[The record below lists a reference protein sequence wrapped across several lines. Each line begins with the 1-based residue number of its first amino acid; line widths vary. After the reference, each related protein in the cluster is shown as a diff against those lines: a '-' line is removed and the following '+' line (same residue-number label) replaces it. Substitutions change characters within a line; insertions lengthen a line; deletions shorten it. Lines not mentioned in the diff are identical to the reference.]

1 MPGETN
7 TNNNLLNQGGIQV
20 SDNTQTQT
28 SSAATDS
35 TQTQTDAIIDMVN
48 QLNKPTESDTQNL
61 DVLLQDPKLQA
72 EFDKKLEKAINKAI
86 KTKDQEYQKR
96 EAALQASITT
106 EKDKMRENL
115 LEEIE
120 QKKKEAEELAKMSVE
135 ERYKKQIDQQELK
148 IAEYEKELTTI
159 RRRDKITALVAE
171 KGYDP
176 RLLNLLRAEDVTSD
190 DEIEDYV
197 DKRNA
202 IFLEATNARVQTLLK
217 DHPDV
222 LLGDSKKKKSE
233 PEFNFNFNS
242 KKN

>member
-1 MPGETN
+1 MDEQNQTN
-7 TNNNLLNQGGIQV
+7 EGVADMVAQADANAA
-20 SDNTQTQT
+20 QTQVGRP
-28 SSAATDS
+28 
-35 TQTQTDAIIDMVN
+35 TQ
-48 QLNKPTESDTQNL
+48 SDTQNL

-86 KTKDQEYQKR
+86 KTKDQEFEKQK
-96 EAALQASITT
+96 AALQASITA
-106 EKDKMRENL
+106 EKEKMRDNI

-120 QKKKEAEELAKMSVE
+120 QKKKEAEELAKMSME
-135 ERYKKQIDQQELK
+135 ERYKKQIDNQELK

-159 RRRDKITALVAE
+159 RRRDKISQLVSE

-176 RLLNLLRAEDVTSD
+176 RLLQLLRAEDVNSD

-197 DKRNA
+197 DKRNQ

-222 LLGDSKKKKSE
+222 LLGDKKKKTTE
-233 PEFNFNFNS
+233 PEFNFNFTS
-242 KKN
+242 KK

>member
-1 MPGETN
+1 MPGENEN
-7 TNNNLLNQGGIQV
+7 TNLNNTNEQGGAQNQ
-20 SDNTQTQT
+20 NTELTQ
-28 SSAATDS
+28 AQQAQIDS
-35 TQTQTDAIIDMVN
+35 IIN
-48 QLNKPTESDTQNL
+48 KLNTPADSDTQNL
-61 DVLLQDPKLQA
+61 DVLLQDPKIQA
-72 EFDKKLEKAINKAI
+72 EFDKKVEKAINKAI
-86 KTKDQEYQKR
+86 KAKDQEYQKQT
-96 EAALQASITT
+96 AALQASLAS
-106 EKDKMRENL
+106 EKDKMRENI

-120 QKKKEAEELAKMSVE
+120 QKKKEAEEMAKMTME

-176 RLLNLLRAEDVTSD
+176 RLLNLLRAEDVNSD

-202 IFLEATNARVQTLLK
+202 VFLEATNARVQSLLK

-222 LLGDSKKKKSE
+222 LLGDSKKKKAE
-233 PEFNFNFNS
+233 PEFNFNFQS
-242 KKN
+242 KKQ

>member
-1 MPGETN
+1 MEGE
-7 TNNNLLNQGGIQV
+7 NNNQPINQNQGG
-20 SDNTQTQT
+20 
-28 SSAATDS
+28 
-35 TQTQTDAIIDMVN
+35 DAVLDMVQNADQNAGVANN
-48 QLNKPTESDTQNL
+48 QIGKPTPSDTQNL

-72 EFDKKLEKAINKAI
+72 EFDKKLEKAIAKAI
-86 KTKDQEYQKR
+86 RTKDSEFEKQK
-96 EAALQASITT
+96 AALQASINT
-106 EKDKMRENL
+106 EKEKMRENI

-120 QKKKEAEELAKMSVE
+120 QKKKEAEEMAKMTVE
-135 ERYKKQIDQQELK
+135 ERYKKQIDNQELK

-159 RRRDKITALVAE
+159 RRRDKISQLVSE

-176 RLLNLLRAEDVTSD
+176 RLLQLLRAEDVSSD

-222 LLGDSKKKKSE
+222 LLGDKKKKNTE
-233 PEFNFNFNS
+233 PEFNFNFTS
-242 KKN
+242 KKS

>member
-1 MPGETN
+1 MEENQNQEQDPI
-7 TNNNLLNQGGIQV
+7 NNN
-20 SDNTQTQT
+20 NT
-28 SSAATDS
+28 
-35 TQTQTDAIIDMVN
+35 IG
-48 QLNKPTESDTQNL
+48 KPTESDTQNL

-86 KTKDQEYQKR
+86 KTKEQEYSKR

-106 EKDKMRENL
+106 EKEKMRENI

-120 QKKKEAEELAKMSVE
+120 QKKKEAEELAKMTVE

-148 IAEYEKELTTI
+148 IAEYEKELSTI
-159 RRRDKITALVAE
+159 RRRDKIVSVVKD

-176 RLLNLLRAEDVTSD
+176 RLLNLLRAEDVSSD
-190 DEIEDYV
+190 EEIEDYV

-202 IFLEATNARVQTLLK
+202 VFLEATNARVQSLLK

-222 LLGDSKKKKSE
+222 LLGDKKKKKDEPEFHFNFSSKKK
-233 PEFNFNFNS
+233 
-242 KKN
+242 

>member
-1 MPGETN
+1 MPGEN
-7 TNNNLLNQGGIQV
+7 ENNLQNQNQGG
-20 SDNTQTQT
+20 NTVPENTPQQQIDL
-28 SSAATDS
+28 SQAQQAQIDS
-35 TQTQTDAIIDMVN
+35 IIN
-48 QLNKPTESDTQNL
+48 KLNTPVDSDTQNL
-61 DVLLQDPKLQA
+61 DVLLQDPKIQA
-72 EFDKKLEKAINKAI
+72 EFDKKVEKAISKAL
-86 KTKDQEYQKR
+86 KSKDQEYQKQT
-96 EAALQASITT
+96 AALQASLTT
-106 EKDKMRENL
+106 EKEKMRENI

-120 QKKKEAEELAKMSVE
+120 QKKKEAEEMAKMTME

-176 RLLNLLRAEDVTSD
+176 RLLNLLRAEDVNSD

-202 IFLEATNARVQTLLK
+202 VFLEATNARVQSLLK

-222 LLGDSKKKKSE
+222 LLGDSKKKKAE
-233 PEFNFNFNS
+233 PEFNFNFSS
-242 KKN
+242 KK